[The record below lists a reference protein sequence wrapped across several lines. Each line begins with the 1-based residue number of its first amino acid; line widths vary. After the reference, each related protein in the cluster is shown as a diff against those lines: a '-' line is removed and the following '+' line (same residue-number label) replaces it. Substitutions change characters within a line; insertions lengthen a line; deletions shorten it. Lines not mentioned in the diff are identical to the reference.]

1 MTMPDNE
8 FLDHEPLKVAE
19 PEDRFEKWKKENPY
33 QPSGACWIR
42 QEPHFP
48 LVPNG
53 IPGQLFDRLAKGLYC
68 TNPVRRQYLADQDAW
83 DDLKAALESW
93 DYSY

>member
-1 MTMPDNE
+1 MPDNK
-8 FLDHEPLKVAE
+8 FLDHEPPTGAE

-33 QPSGACWIR
+33 QPSGAAWIR
-42 QEPHFP
+42 QEPHFS
-48 LVPNG
+48 LAPNS
-53 IPGQLFDRLAKGLYC
+53 IPGQLFDRLTKGLYS
-68 TNPVRRQYLADQDAW
+68 TNPVRRCYVTDQDAW